1 MTFSGSFYG
10 AQRAV
15 QQLQLETSNSFSHKT
30 KYFVQFTIEVKILKG
45 KQFLLDTSNLVSY
58 PQKCAVFLMVNWSL
72 MSAVFSIRLQKP
84 ANFKKNIQKQVLKQK
99 AQILHNKIEI
109 SMQNNF
115 LNFAFYL
122 MLPISNLLL
131 IGGAILITRALFSG
145 SNSLLSTCFYS
156 KLERIEGNISIS
168 SSLDFELQFLKIM
181 NMYHNFINKFRQKCQ
196 RVWERGLN
204 QASSNCRS

>member
-1 MTFSGSFYG
+1 MTFSGSCYS

-15 QQLQLETSNSFSHKT
+15 QQLQLETSNSFPHKT

-45 KQFLLDTSNLVSY
+45 KQFRLDTSNLVSY
-58 PQKCAVFLMVNWSL
+58 PKKCAVFLMVNWSL

-84 ANFKKNIQKQVLKQK
+84 KVLKQK
-99 AQILHNKIEI
+99 AQILHNKI

-131 IGGAILITRALFSG
+131 IGGAILITRALY
-145 SNSLLSTCFYS
+145 SLAPTHSYLLAF
-156 KLERIEGNISIS
+156 IQ
-168 SSLDFELQFLKIM
+168 SLK
-181 NMYHNFINKFRQKCQ
+181 
-196 RVWERGLN
+196 GLRATSPLV
-204 QASSNCRS
+204 QVQILNCSF